1 METVIWCA
9 VAMVVGVVVG
19 YLVGIARG
27 AQRTHAAQLGHARA
41 EAELAAERRGMGERI
56 QAMEHD
62 QDRLSDQFR
71 ALAAEALASNNEQFL
86 GLAEQRLRSTQ
97 VAGQADLASRTEAVQ
112 ALVDPLARTLSDVRQ
127 QIAAAE
133 ESRIA
138 SAAALGE
145 QVRGMRDSSE
155 LLRQQTSSLVSAL
168 RTSDIR
174 GAWGE
179 VQLRRVVEV
188 AGMLNRVDF
197 VEQSHVTTDD
207 GALRPDMVVHL
218 AGGKNIVVD
227 AKVAFLGYL
236 DAQQATDPAVRA
248 RRLSDHARHVRKH
261 IDDLAGKRYWDQFS
275 PTPEFVVMFI
285 PAEPL
290 LSAAVEEDPGLLE
303 YAFSRDVVIVTP
315 MTLMA
320 LLRTVSYAWRQEA
333 LAENA
338 QKVLAVGK
346 ELHQRLGTLSKH
358 LAELGNRI
366 SSTAGAYNKAVA
378 SFESRVLVS
387 ARRFNELDV
396 VDGEL
401 AQPPAVTPQLSVVSW
416 ATDEAEEQELLTEDL
431 GASPIGG
438 LPVGGDLPAQ
448 ARH

>member
-9 VAMVVGVVVG
+9 AAAVVGVVVG
-19 YLVGIARG
+19 YLVGIVRG
-27 AQRTHAAQLGHARA
+27 AQRTHDAQLGQTRA
-41 EAELAAERRGMGERI
+41 EAELAAERRSAGARI

-97 VAGQADLASRTEAVQ
+97 VAGQADLASRTQAVQ
-112 ALVDPLARTLSDVRQ
+112 ALVDPLTRTLTDVRQ
-127 QIAAAE
+127 QMAAAE

-138 SAAALGE
+138 SSAALGE
-145 QVRGMRDSSE
+145 QVRGMRDASE

-303 YAFSRDVVIVTP
+303 YAFGRNVVIVTP

-338 QKVLAVGK
+338 QKVLEVGK
-346 ELHQRLGTLSKH
+346 ELHQRLGVLSRH
-358 LAELGNRI
+358 LADLGSRI

-387 ARRFNELDV
+387 ARRFNELDI

-401 AQPPAVTPQLSVVSW
+401 TQPPAVAPQLSVVTW
-416 ATDEAEEQELLTEDL
+416 AEDDADGSFDEE
-431 GASPIGG
+431 
-438 LPVGGDLPAQ
+438 PVQ